1 MKKLYIVNLKKHV
14 IADPAITAADLRD
27 EWESLQDMG
36 TDLTDLLGRCITKV
50 SKHLGIDP
58 AEVQKELDD
67 CVNDVWIDLYERF
80 SDLTKLTKQLQD
92 RVTRGKDS
100 VTLATPICKSA
111 KAVLM
116 RDIRERDKLWDTDS
130 IDEMLDAGFTGTLP
144 AEDVFDD
151 FFFTSLSVDAIIEEC
166 PELRQKIWRMIRD
179 GYPAPEIAKETGV
192 SQDTV
197 HREKKKFRQ
206 AARDLFF

>member
-1 MKKLYIVNLKKHV
+1 MKNLAIILKNHT
-14 IADPAITAADLRD
+14 IITPAITAADLRK
-27 EWESLQDMG
+27 EWESLQDTG
-36 TDLTDLLGRCITKV
+36 TELTDLLGRCVTKV

-80 SDLTKLTKQLQD
+80 SDLTKLTNQLQD

-116 RDIRERDKLWDTDS
+116 RDVRERDKLWDTDS
-130 IDEMLDAGFTGTLP
+130 IDEMLDAGFIVSLP
-144 AEDVFDD
+144 SEDVFDD

-166 PELRQKIWRMIRD
+166 PELRQKIRRMIRN
-179 GYPAPEIAKETGV
+179 GYSAPEIARETGV

-206 AARDLFF
+206 AARDLLF